1 MQHHA
6 TPTTRS
12 VFSRFTTFTV
22 GLALLTGMGAGA
34 LQGCD
39 NAPGGGVDRI
49 AEQCGLDINC
59 EAGGIAE
66 GNAHV
71 SGIASIDS
79 FFGAV
84 IDLQAKVGEVDG
96 SIRAELD
103 AIGASVGLEPGA
115 AAADIRGAIEGR
127 ISAAVSGGLTV
138 QAEPAR
144 CEASVE
150 VVAAAAAE
158 CDASVDP
165 GEVSFACEGS
175 CEVEAG
181 VEVDCGVE
189 AELHCTV
196 TAPSVACDGMCTGSC
211 YADAGVSCA
220 GTCRGGCSTECEVQ
234 NADGSCNGRC
244 EGTCTGSCELEVAA
258 ECGGSCEGSCDY
270 VEPSGQCEGGA
281 QARCEAQAGG
291 SVECEAGCEGSAQPP
306 SVSAECEASVEA
318 KASASVQ
325 CTPPSVAITW
335 NWSAEFQG
343 DTEAAIAARAEF
355 RGWITGFRGHYSA
368 ILAARAQGD
377 LLLDA
382 GASLAAAATGAV
394 TDVAADFSA
403 GADVSAIIG
412 ARCALEQLAPAVAA
426 IEGSASSLGGSV
438 SAAAEITAA
447 LGG

>member
-1 MQHHA
+1 
-6 TPTTRS
+6 
-12 VFSRFTTFTV
+12 
-22 GLALLTGMGAGA
+22 MGAGM

-39 NAPGGGVDRI
+39 GSNPAGLDRI

-59 EAGGIAE
+59 EAGGVLE

-84 IDLQAKVGEVDG
+84 IDVNARVGEVNG
-96 SIRAELD
+96 TIRAELD

-115 AAADIRGAIEGR
+115 AGADIRLAIEGR
-127 ISAAVSGGLTV
+127 ISAAVSGGLQV

-144 CEASVE
+144 CSASVE

-181 VEVDCGVE
+181 VAVDCG
-189 AELHCTV
+189 ATADLHCTV

-211 YADAGVSCA
+211 YADAGVSCE
-220 GTCRGGCSTECEVQ
+220 GTCRGGCSVECEVQ
-234 NADGSCNGRC
+234 NADGTCNGLC

-258 ECGGSCEGSCDY
+258 ACEGSCEGSCDY
-270 VEPSGQCEGGA
+270 VPPSGECEASA
-281 QARCEAQAGG
+281 QASCEAQAGG
-291 SVECEAGCEGSAQPP
+291 SVECDAGCEGSAQPP

-318 KASASVQ
+318 SASASVQ

-335 NWSAEFQG
+335 SWSQEFAGNAEAQ
-343 DTEAAIAARAEF
+343 AEF
-355 RGWITGFRGHYSA
+355 RGWITGLRGHYSG

-382 GASLAAAATGAV
+382 GAGLAAAATGAV
-394 TDVAADFSA
+394 TDAAADLSA
-403 GADVSAIIG
+403 GANVQAVIG
-412 ARCALEQLAPAVAA
+412 ARCALGELGPAAAA
-426 IEGSASSLGGSV
+426 IEASVSSLGASV
-438 SAAAEITAA
+438 AAVGEISAAI
-447 LGG
+447 GG